1 MITQPRSFFVSMRIS
16 SDAITNRNARMKPG
30 GKEGSIRLN
39 QPDVKTSFSRCAI
52 LLTLTGR
59 RALAPVF

>member
-1 MITQPRSFFVSMRIS
+1 MVLEISVPHLFRCHNQPER
-16 SDAITNRNARMKPG
+16 AYEAG
-30 GKEGSIRLN
+30 GKEGSIRFN
-39 QPDVKTSFSRCAI
+39 QPDVQTFFSRCAI